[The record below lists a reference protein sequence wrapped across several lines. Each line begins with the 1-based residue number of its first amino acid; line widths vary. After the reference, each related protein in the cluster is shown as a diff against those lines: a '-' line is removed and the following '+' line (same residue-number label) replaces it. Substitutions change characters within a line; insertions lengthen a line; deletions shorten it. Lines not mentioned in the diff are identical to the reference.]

1 MNFSELVK
9 ARYSV
14 RSYKDQP
21 IPEEALE
28 CILEAGRVAPSA
40 HNCQPQMVYVAKSE
54 ASRQKIASVCRCTFG
69 APMILVVGYDQNRQ
83 RMSKLN
89 PGYGF
94 GENDAAIVCTQMMLQ
109 ATDLG
114 IGSCW
119 VGMFNRQEIREA
131 LALPENIVITGL
143 LLLGYPAEDA
153 KPLHLHYEYRSK
165 EETIVEI

>member
-14 RSYKDQP
+14 RSYKDTP
-21 IPEEALE
+21 IPEDILDL
-28 CILEAGRVAPSA
+28 ILEAGRLAPSA
-40 HNCQPQMVYVAKSE
+40 HNNQPQMIYVAKSE
-54 ASRQKIASVCRCTFG
+54 ESRKKIASVCPCTFG
-69 APMILVVGYDQNRQ
+69 APLILVVAYDQDRQ
-83 RMSKLN
+83 RMSKMN

-119 VGMFNRQEIREA
+119 VGMFNREEIHKV
-131 LALPENIVITGL
+131 LSLPENITVIGL
-143 LLLGYPAEDA
+143 LLLGYPGENA
-153 KPLHLHYEYRSK
+153 KPLPLHTQYRDKS
-165 EETIVEI
+165 ETIAEI

>member
-1 MNFSELVK
+1 MNFSELVR

-14 RSYKDQP
+14 RSYAERP
-21 IPEEALE
+21 IPEDVLE
-28 CILEAGRVAPSA
+28 LILEAGRFAPSA
-40 HNCQPQMVYVAKSE
+40 HNCQPQMVYVAKTQE
-54 ASRQKIASVCRCTFG
+54 ARQKIASVCPCTFG
-69 APMILVVGYDQNRQ
+69 APMILAVGFDRDRQ

-114 IGSCW
+114 VGSCW
-119 VGMFNRQEIREA
+119 VGMFNRDEIHLA
-131 LALPENIVITGL
+131 LSLPENVVITGL

-153 KPLHLHYEYRSK
+153 KPLPLHYQYRPK